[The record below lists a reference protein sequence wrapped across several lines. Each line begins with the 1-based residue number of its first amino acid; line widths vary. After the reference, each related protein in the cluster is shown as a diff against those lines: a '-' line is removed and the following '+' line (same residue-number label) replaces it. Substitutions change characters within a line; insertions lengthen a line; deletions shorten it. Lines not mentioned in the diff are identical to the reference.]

1 MAKMKSSREWILFKE
16 HKCLYINADS
26 KWRKEVSTSIVFRL
40 NRWTNASSI
49 TTNKYRKLYY
59 TSYTYFRSL
68 NKYYSLLS
76 STLSETLSTRHS
88 EKYSFPPRMQ
98 GLREPSANFHQN
110 KYFVTTV
117 TIFSNINPEIFMIM
131 K

>member
-1 MAKMKSSREWILFKE
+1 MEERGFHVYSFQIKS
-16 HKCLYINADS
+16 
-26 KWRKEVSTSIVFRL
+26 L
-40 NRWTNASSI
+40 NNQLLALSI
-49 TTNKYRKLYY
+49 TTNKYRKLYC

-76 STLSETLSTRHS
+76 STLSETLSTKHS
-88 EKYSFPPRMQ
+88 EKYPFPPRMQ

-110 KYFVTTV
+110 KYFVAALTV
-117 TIFSNINPEIFMIM
+117 FSNINPEIFMIM